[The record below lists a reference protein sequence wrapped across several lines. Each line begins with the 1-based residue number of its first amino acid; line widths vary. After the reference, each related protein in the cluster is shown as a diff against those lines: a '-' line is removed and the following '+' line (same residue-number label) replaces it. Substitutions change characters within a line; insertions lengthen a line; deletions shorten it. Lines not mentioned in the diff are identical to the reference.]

1 MKNISSILLAG
12 AVAVAS
18 AQAQNIIPPARLGGY
33 LGANVNLNNPSAL
46 VWGQGAGASLRPVY
60 VPLAAGNDSTRFTTS
75 STELGFAIGVMGA
88 VPLSKTIHLGGRI
101 GFNGMGGT
109 SSATQR
115 NADTVASYELSSSTS
130 TLELAPVV
138 EFYDLIPNLSLHPL
152 VGLELGIPLGQSITQ
167 TAQVSA
173 TAFGNNQRETIV
185 DGASIPNTTLRAALL
200 VGIGYTAKLS
210 DRWYIQP
217 ELTYRLPL
225 TNVSSAQAYSPW
237 TVSQIRLSVNVFFGF
252 GSDDSSPT
260 TSSTSRISASMDRIV
275 SLDDVG
281 REQPVS
287 QIAVEDMRYNEM
299 FPLIPYAFYGENSAT
314 PDPAL
319 QNRTVDPTRGEFS
332 SDALPLDAIE
342 INRNLLNVL
351 GSRLRSTPQAT
362 LTITGTHDGKG
373 EAKTANLALQR
384 AESVK
389 TYLQSA
395 FGIDAS
401 RLKVEQRG
409 VPARPSSSTDADG
422 VAENRRVEFSS
433 NVPDILSPI
442 ILTAENQRI
451 ADPELIVFY
460 PNVVTEDSVRS
471 WTLRIAQAGSTLRD
485 INGKGR
491 PGSLS
496 WTIKPNELSNAQV
509 PVDWEFTVAS
519 TAGDTALATGSIP
532 VEYLSSVRKRT
543 EDLPDKSIDKYSL
556 VLFDFDKSELT
567 PDNRRVLE
575 QMVLPSIK
583 TNSKVT
589 VIGYTDRIGGE
600 DYNKKLSKER
610 AEAVKAFLAARAK
623 DAKYSAAGVGEQNTL
638 FTQEQP
644 IGRQLSR
651 TVQVVVET
659 PRR

>member
-1 MKNISSILLAG
+1 
-12 AVAVAS
+12 
-18 AQAQNIIPPARLGGY
+18 
-33 LGANVNLNNPSAL
+33 
-46 VWGQGAGASLRPVY
+46 
-60 VPLAAGNDSTRFTTS
+60 
-75 STELGFAIGVMGA
+75 
-88 VPLSKTIHLGGRI
+88 
-101 GFNGMGGT
+101 
-109 SSATQR
+109 
-115 NADTVASYELSSSTS
+115 
-130 TLELAPVV
+130 
-138 EFYDLIPNLSLHPL
+138 
-152 VGLELGIPLGQSITQ
+152 
-167 TAQVSA
+167 
-173 TAFGNNQRETIV
+173 
-185 DGASIPNTTLRAALL
+185 
-200 VGIGYTAKLS
+200 
-210 DRWYIQP
+210 
-217 ELTYRLPL
+217 
-225 TNVSSAQAYSPW
+225 
-237 TVSQIRLSVNVFFGF
+237 
-252 GSDDSSPT
+252 
-260 TSSTSRISASMDRIV
+260 
-275 SLDDVG
+275 
-281 REQPVS
+281 
-287 QIAVEDMRYNEM
+287 
-299 FPLIPYAFYGENSAT
+299 
-314 PDPAL
+314 
-319 QNRTVDPTRGEFS
+319 
-332 SDALPLDAIE
+332 
-342 INRNLLNVL
+342 
-351 GSRLRSTPQAT
+351 
-362 LTITGTHDGKG
+362 
-373 EAKTANLALQR
+373 
-384 AESVK
+384 
-389 TYLQSA
+389 
-395 FGIDAS
+395 
-401 RLKVEQRG
+401 
-409 VPARPSSSTDADG
+409 